1 MSSIFEAAK
10 AARIWLDPYQDW
22 VEREGLTV
30 FSDVGAYIPGVET
43 KPWPRYGVRGAAV
56 HLTGKGDF
64 ANCFVI
70 DIPAGGSTD
79 PQRHLY
85 EEVVYVIEGHGS
97 TQVELPDGR
106 THSFE
111 WQPRSMFA
119 MPLNVKHRFFNGD
132 GQKRAVLASVTDLPL
147 TMMRYHDDDFIFNNT
162 HFFKSRVGKDAHYTG
177 NGDLSL
183 VRGGQNIWET
193 NFVPD
198 LGALELV
205 GWAERGAGAT
215 NLMFILAD
223 GNMHAHISEIQTGT
237 YKKAHRHGAGAHIF
251 TVTGHGYSLLWR
263 EGEQDFQRVDWSPG
277 WMFAPIDRQFH
288 QHFATSPVPSRYLA
302 AIAGSNARY
311 PLTAEK
317 KRQITAEDGSQGLV
331 ATSTK
336 RGGDQVEYED
346 QDPRIHALWLEEVRK
361 NGVTPEFEKYGIPT
375 PPMPEPAISR

>member
-1 MSSIFEAAK
+1 MTDVIAAGK
-10 AARIWLDPYQDW
+10 AARLYLDPYQDW
-22 VEREGLTV
+22 VEREGLSITKGVGV
-30 FSDVGAYIPGVET
+30 FLPGVET
-43 KPWPRYGVRGAAV
+43 KPWPRYGVNGAAV

-64 ANCFVI
+64 ANCFAI
-70 DIPAGGSTD
+70 DIPAGSSTD

-97 TQVELPDGR
+97 TEVELPDGR
-106 THSFE
+106 KHSFE
-111 WQPRSMFA
+111 WQPNSMFA

-132 GQKRAVLASVTDLPL
+132 GKKRALLASVTSLPL
-147 TMMRYHDDDFIFNNT
+147 TMMLYHDDAFIFENE
-162 HFFKSRVGKDAHYTG
+162 HFFASRVGKDAHYTG

-198 LGALELV
+198 LASIELTT
-205 GWAERGAGAT
+205 WHERGAGAT

-223 GNMHAHISEIQTGT
+223 GNMHAHVSEIQTGT

-251 TVTGHGYSLLWR
+251 TVTGKGYSLLWR

-288 QHFATSPVPSRYLA
+288 QHFATSNYPSRYLA

-311 PLTAEK
+311 PLTEA
-317 KRQITAEDGSQGLV
+317 KRRNITKEDGSQGEV

-336 RGGDQVEYED
+336 LGGAQVEYED
-346 QDPRIHALWLEEVRK
+346 QDPRIHEMWLEEVRK
-361 NGVTPEFEKYGIPT
+361 NGITPQFDKYEGGK
-375 PPMPEPAISR
+375 PAQAVALSR